1 MDIIEGIQSKFPAL
15 TRKQREVA
23 DYMLEDVDRMS
34 YVTLKEMSSELG
46 ITEMT
51 ILKTCSILGFSSFTD
66 MKYEFRKYA
75 ARQMEAFRHPN
86 VEYSAPRMPAYE
98 LDDMDRL
105 LHDIFL
111 EEAKLSNLFYSR
123 LDVRKLF
130 EAADL
135 MLEADSIVL
144 CGRGVSL
151 NVCQYMST
159 LLSVMGR
166 GSIVINT
173 ELDDEIHG
181 MLPLVTEKTLVFL
194 VSFPDYYRMTTKL
207 AEYFHKKGRKVIL
220 LTDSE
225 KAPLC
230 RYSDLTL
237 VANTKNRLFL
247 NSMGNPM
254 AMVNMIASALNIR
267 LSAMQRTEDDPKEE
281 FHGLFLDRESLNTP
295 E

>member
-1 MDIIEGIQSKFPAL
+1 MNIIERIQNKFPAL

-23 DYMLEDVDRMS
+23 DYMLEDIDRMS
-34 YVTLKEMSSELG
+34 YVTLKEMSNELG
-46 ITEMT
+46 ITDMT

-105 LHDIFL
+105 LHEICL
-111 EEAKLSNLFYSR
+111 EESKLSNLFYSQ
-123 LDVRKLF
+123 LDVRRLF
-130 EAADL
+130 ETADRI
-135 MLEADSIVL
+135 LEADNVVL
-144 CGRGVSL
+144 CGRGVSFYI
-151 NVCQYMST
+151 CQYMST

-166 GSIVINT
+166 GSLVVNT
-173 ELDDEIHG
+173 EMDDEIHRV
-181 MLPLVTEKTLVFL
+181 LPLINDRTLVFA
-194 VSFPDYYRMTTKL
+194 VSFPDYYRMTEKFV
-207 AEYFHKKGRKVIL
+207 EYAHKKGRNVIL

-230 RYSDLTL
+230 RYSDLVL
-237 VANTKNRLFL
+237 IAGTKNRLFL

-267 LSAMQRTEDDPKEE
+267 LSAASEEYCDPKEE
-281 FHGLFLDRESLNTP
+281 FHDLFLNGEENTVT